1 MLQFLHT
8 YWWCSDTRASQNCH
22 CRVLAVFDHE
32 KGVAMSS
39 KTVRDAMHP
48 HAFKAALSKV
58 AAASRRLRRRREK
71 RWRPG
76 WLPGTLASVA
86 PIELAPPDPVKIAVL
101 AMESLG
107 RASMRASFTG
117 IEVKVAVPD
126 DATAAIFRAA
136 LAETIRNR
144 PTDRLVRVIVD

>member
-1 MLQFLHT
+1 
-8 YWWCSDTRASQNCH
+8 
-22 CRVLAVFDHE
+22 
-32 KGVAMSS
+32 MSS
-39 KTVRDAMHP
+39 KPVREARRQ

-71 RWRPG
+71 RVRTG
-76 WLPGTLASVA
+76 WLVGPAAVA
-86 PIELAPPDPVKIAVL
+86 APAPAQPDPVRIAVL
-101 AMESLG
+101 ALESVG

-117 IEVKVAVPD
+117 TEVKVAVPD

-136 LAETIRNR
+136 LAETTRTR

>member
-1 MLQFLHT
+1 MRL
-8 YWWCSDTRASQNCH
+8 
-22 CRVLAVFDHE
+22 
-32 KGVAMSS
+32 KP
-39 KTVRDAMHP
+39 VRDAMHQ
-48 HAFKAALSKV
+48 HAFKTALSKV
-58 AAASRRLRRRREK
+58 AAAGRRLRRRREK
-71 RWRPG
+71 RVRPT
-76 WLPGTLASVA
+76 WLPGRKLVVPA
-86 PIELAPPDPVKIAVL
+86 PAQPDPVKIAVL

-136 LAETIRNR
+136 LSETARNR

>member
-1 MLQFLHT
+1 
-8 YWWCSDTRASQNCH
+8 
-22 CRVLAVFDHE
+22 
-32 KGVAMSS
+32 MSP
-39 KTVRDAMHP
+39 KPAREPMHQ

-71 RWRPG
+71 RARQA
-76 WLPGTLASVA
+76 WLPNPAVVA
-86 PIELAPPDPVKIAVL
+86 LGEPAHTNPDPVKIAVL

-136 LAETIRNR
+136 LSETIRTR

>member
-1 MLQFLHT
+1 MNFQAGH
-8 YWWCSDTRASQNCH
+8 
-22 CRVLAVFDHE
+22 
-32 KGVAMSS
+32 
-39 KTVRDAMHP
+39 KTMHQ

-71 RWRPG
+71 RVRPAWFRG
-76 WLPGTLASVA
+76 RGVGLAPEPVA
-86 PIELAPPDPVKIAVL
+86 PAQPDPVRIAVL
-101 AMESLG
+101 AMENLG

-136 LAETIRNR
+136 LSETTRNR
-144 PTDRLVRVIVD
+144 PTDRLVRVVVD